1 MLYNVI
7 AVYTR
12 ELRVLR
18 HRLYKQLLSMSV
30 NPLLYALT
38 FGWGIGR
45 DMSFEGVSY
54 ISYLIPGLVA
64 MTSMNQAYSIGA
76 DINISRFYWR
86 TFEEIQSAPVSPY
99 GYVTGEILY
108 GATKV
113 LISAV
118 IILIIGAMFGVI
130 LNLTPVFWAAIF
142 LNSLA
147 FSSIAVSVALRVSGH
162 ADQTTITNFIITP
175 IAFLSGTFFPLEK
188 MPLLARYVLMTLPLP
203 HATKIVR
210 AEALSLHAQE
220 TWRLIV
226 LVVFCVAAFAFA
238 VRSVEKAKE

>member
-18 HRLYKQLLSMSV
+18 HRIYKQLLSMSV

-54 ISYLIPGLVA
+54 IAYLIPGLVA

-76 DINISRFYWR
+76 DINISRFYWK

-108 GATKV
+108 GCTKV
-113 LISAV
+113 LISAFIIIIIGLFFGV
-118 IILIIGAMFGVI
+118 VLNMTLIFWLAIIL
-130 LNLTPVFWAAIF
+130 
-142 LNSLA
+142 NSIA
-147 FSSIAVSVALRVSGH
+147 FSSIAVTVALRVSGH

-188 MPLLARYVLMTLPLP
+188 MPLLARWVLMILPLP

-210 AEALSLHAQE
+210 AEALSLPAQE
-220 TWRLIV
+220 GWRL
-226 LVVFCVAAFAFA
+226 LLLLGFCVIAFAA
-238 VRSVEKAKE
+238 AIKSVEKAKE